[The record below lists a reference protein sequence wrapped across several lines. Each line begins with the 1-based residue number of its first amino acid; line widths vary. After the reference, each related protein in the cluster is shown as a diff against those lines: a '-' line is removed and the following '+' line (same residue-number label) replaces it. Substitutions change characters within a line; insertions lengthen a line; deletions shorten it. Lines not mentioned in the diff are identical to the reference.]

1 MSHDRRSNTRHSG
14 HQSVFQSRP
23 HVFNHPPKT
32 NFEGKLVFQP
42 FVLVALVSGEVD
54 HLVSACSKLNYF
66 IDVLMLL
73 GPIR

>member
-1 MSHDRRSNTRHSG
+1 MSHDRRSNSG
-14 HQSVFQSRP
+14 HQSVFQSRQ

-32 NFEGKLVFQP
+32 NVEAKPVFQP

-54 HLVSACSKLNYF
+54 HLVSACSKVNYF
-66 IDVLMLL
+66 IDALMLP